1 MSKKFSFEEL
11 VPVINEAFEKSGEV
25 SVTAKGSE
33 MQPIIRDSK
42 DTVTLKKLT
51 EKTKKN
57 DVVLYLSE
65 TGEYKL
71 RRIVFV
77 NGETCVASGDN
88 ETANEYNITDERIV
102 GVMTSYDRGGKTHKV
117 TDSGYRLYTALI
129 PVIKPAMTGYKW
141 LRKRVVNFIKF
152 LMKR

>member
-1 MSKKFSFEEL
+1 MSKNFSFEEL
-11 VPVINEAFEKSGEV
+11 VPVINEAFEKNGEV
-25 SVTAKGSE
+25 TVTAKGNE
-33 MQPIIRDSK
+33 MQPIIRESK
-42 DTVTLKKLT
+42 DTVTLVKPA
-51 EKTKKN
+51 EKPKKN

-77 NGETCVASGDN
+77 NGATYVASGDN

-102 GVMTSYDRGGKTHKV
+102 GVMLSFDRGGKTRKIS
-117 TDSGYRLYTALI
+117 DSGYRLYTALL
-129 PVIKPAMTGYKW
+129 PVIKPVLTGYKW

>member
-33 MQPIIRDSK
+33 MHPIIREVK
-42 DTVTLKKLT
+42 DTVTLVKPT

-77 NGETCVASGDN
+77 NGATYVASGDN
-88 ETANEYNITDERIV
+88 ENANEYNITDEQIV
-102 GVMTSYDRGGKTHKV
+102 GTMVSYDRGGKTHKV
-117 TDSGYRLYTALI
+117 TDSGYRLYTALL
-129 PVIKPAMTGYKW
+129 PVIKPVRTGYKW
-141 LRKRVVNFIKF
+141 LKSRIFIFIKF

>member
-33 MQPIIRDSK
+33 MQPIIREVK
-42 DTVTLKKLT
+42 DTVTLVKPT

-77 NGETCVASGDN
+77 NGATYVASGDN
-88 ETANEYNITDERIV
+88 ETANEYNITDEQIV
-102 GVMTSYDRGGKTHKV
+102 GTMVSYDRGGKTHKV
-117 TDSGYRLYTALI
+117 TDSGYRLYTALL
-129 PVIKPAMTGYKW
+129 PVIKPVRTGYKW
-141 LRKRVVNFIKF
+141 LKSRIFNFIKF